1 MRETVRMTRA
11 RSLAIGLLVL
21 IFAASLFANFFAP
34 AQYSTQF
41 RDFVSAP
48 ASHRFWL
55 GTDELGRDRWS
66 RLLYGTRISLLLAP
80 AAAVLSTL
88 MAVVIGGIAGYAG
101 GWWDRAVRRIIDIFL
116 SIPWLFLFLIVRA
129 LLPLN
134 ASPIASVAI
143 TFTIL
148 GLVGWAP
155 AARIIRTGAQSLRN
169 SDLVLHARACGCT
182 GPRLVFVHMAPNL
195 KPVIFAQFWIAIP
208 TFILGEASL
217 GLIGLGVA
225 EPLPSWGNL
234 LRELVNPQAVAGNPC
249 ILAPLA
255 VLVIVVSCF
264 QLLLPQKEFAS

>member
-1 MRETVRMTRA
+1 VKRA
-11 RSLAIGLLVL
+11 RNIAAGVLIL
-21 IFAASLFANFFAP
+21 IFAASLLAGFVAP
-34 AQYSTQF
+34 APYAAQF
-41 RDFVSAP
+41 RDLVSAP
-48 ASHRFWL
+48 ASRRFWL

-80 AAAVLSTL
+80 AAAMLATFL
-88 MAVVIGGIAGYAG
+88 AVVIGGVAGYAG
-101 GWWDRAVRRIIDIFL
+101 GWCDRVIRRVIDLFL
-116 SIPWLFLFLIVRA
+116 SLPWLFLFLIVRS
-129 LLPLN
+129 LLPLD
-134 ASPIASVAI
+134 ATPLTSVI
-143 TFTIL
+143 VTFTIM

-155 AARIIRTGAQSLRN
+155 AARIIRAGAQSLRN
-169 SDLVLHARACGCT
+169 SDLVLHARACGCH
-182 GPRLVFVHMAPNL
+182 GLRLVLVHIAPGL

-234 LRELVNPQAVAGNPC
+234 LRELANPQSVMSNPW

-264 QLLLPQKEFAS
+264 QLLLPEREFVS